1 MILTIID
8 NYISI
13 KLIWNFYI
21 KNIEMELYKT
31 IHKKSI
37 SSVFIGANV
46 VCHTILESNWEAEK
60 MCESGF
66 LICVGIPR

>member
-46 VCHTILESNWEAEK
+46 VCHTILESN
-60 MCESGF
+60 
-66 LICVGIPR
+66 